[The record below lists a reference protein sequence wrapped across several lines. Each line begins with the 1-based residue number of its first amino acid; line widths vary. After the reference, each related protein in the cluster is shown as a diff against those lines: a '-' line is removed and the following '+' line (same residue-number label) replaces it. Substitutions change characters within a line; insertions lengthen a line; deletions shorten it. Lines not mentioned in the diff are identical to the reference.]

1 MLQQVLNHE
10 LPMIHLLPLMKHQN
24 SYVYNIIDVK
34 QIQEHEKCNMQQQ
47 QQQLSWN
54 INITILSSLLFK
66 SLTN

>member
-10 LPMIHLLPLMKHQN
+10 LPTIHLLPLMKHQN
-24 SYVYNIIDVK
+24 SYVYNIFIDVK
-34 QIQEHEKCNMQQQ
+34 QIEEHGKNNMQ

-54 INITILSSLLFK
+54 INITILSSLFFK